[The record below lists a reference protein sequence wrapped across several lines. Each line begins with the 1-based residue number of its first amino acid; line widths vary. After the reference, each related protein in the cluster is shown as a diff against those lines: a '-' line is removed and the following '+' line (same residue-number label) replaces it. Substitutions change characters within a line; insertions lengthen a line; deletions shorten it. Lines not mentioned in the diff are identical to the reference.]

1 MPIAL
6 FLQFTKVVNCFYV
19 VNTVL
24 QLMPSISTN
33 DPIYASMVLM
43 ILIVIGMLKEGL
55 ADWKR
60 YKTDKQSN
68 SQHTERLTG
77 RISLIDEPKK
87 KFTPLDNLNDS
98 RQVNLAMMQ

>member
-1 MPIAL
+1 
-6 FLQFTKVVNCFYV
+6 
-19 VNTVL
+19 
-24 QLMPSISTN
+24 MPSISTN